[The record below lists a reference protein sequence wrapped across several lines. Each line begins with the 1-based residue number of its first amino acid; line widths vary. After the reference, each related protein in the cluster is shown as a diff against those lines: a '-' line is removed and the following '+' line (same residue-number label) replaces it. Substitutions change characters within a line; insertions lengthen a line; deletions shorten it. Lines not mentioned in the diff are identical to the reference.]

1 MRIHFYLV
9 FVQTHAIHHFF
20 SAGAAAFAL
29 LATAA
34 ADAEANL
41 FLAEVPPALDEVL
54 PRALVFPAPRA
65 EAPPALDPGFG
76 FGCASIGYQLPLAS
90 LI

>member
-1 MRIHFYLV
+1 MIIPRDRD
-9 FVQTHAIHHFF
+9 HFF
-20 SAGAAAFAL
+20 SAFNAVDAL
-29 LATAA
+29 LVAA
-34 ADAEANL
+34 ADDPDANL
-41 FLAEVPPALDEVL
+41 FLDDVPPALDEVL
-54 PRALVFPAPRA
+54 PRALVFPVPRA